1 MRAVAQRVHDARV
14 DVAETCV
21 GEIAFGM
28 LVYLG
33 VGKDDTPAEASWMA
47 DKLSTLRMFED
58 DAGKMSRSL
67 LDIRGEVLVVP
78 QFTLYGDVR
87 KGRRPSFDSAA
98 PPELAERL
106 YLEVCEALRGRGLRV
121 ATGRFRSTMR
131 VTACVAGP
139 VTLLIDHEK
148 SF

>member
-1 MRAVAQRVHDARV
+1 MRAVAQRVQDARV
-14 DVAETCV
+14 EVSGACV
-21 GEIAFGM
+21 GSIAFGM

-33 VGKDDTPAEASWMA
+33 VGKDDGSEDASWMA
-47 DKLSTLRMFED
+47 DKLATLRIFED

-67 LDIRGEVLVVP
+67 LDIRGEVLVVS

-87 KGRRPSFDSAA
+87 KGRRPSFDRAA
-98 PPELAERL
+98 EPMLAEQL
-106 YLEVCEALRGRGLRV
+106 YLEVCAGLRARGLLV
-121 ATGRFRSTMR
+121 ATGQFRSTMVVQAR
-131 VTACVAGP
+131 VAGP